1 MASRPS
7 SHRYPGGEADAV
19 ATLEQAA
26 IASVLTSPGVA
37 AVVPSFKQ
45 AIRRVQHAALH
56 AVGADQPRQPAEG
69 IELTWHGERVDVH
82 VEIAVTEQ
90 DTALKTARRVREDL
104 QTTLNDLGCR
114 AGQIQVTVLEL
125 R

>member
-1 MASRPS
+1 MPSRPW
-7 SHRYPGGEADAV
+7 SHRYSADEADAV
-19 ATLEQAA
+19 ATFERAA
-26 IASVLTSPGVA
+26 IASVLSSPGVA
-37 AVVPSFKQ
+37 AVVPSFRQ

-56 AVGADQPRQPAEG
+56 AVGADQPQQPAEG

-82 VEIAVTEQ
+82 VEIAVAEQ
-90 DTALKTARRVREDL
+90 EPALKTARRVREDL
-104 QTTLNDLGCR
+104 QTTLNGLGCR